1 MNRVENNDNGET
13 KDSETKERIAKVMAR
28 AGLCS
33 RRDAEVWIR
42 AGRVILNG
50 TVLETPAIN
59 VGSDD
64 EILIDGKVLPQ
75 EDDVRL
81 WLYHKPRGL
90 ITTHKDPEGRPTVFD
105 NLPQDMPRV
114 ISVGRL
120 DVNSEGLL
128 LLTNSGSLSRFF
140 EHPQTHIPRVYR
152 VRVFGRV
159 DRTLPQQVQ
168 HGLTIDGIFYGAMT
182 LTVDESQGANTWLT
196 LTLYEGKNRE
206 IRRIIQYFGL
216 SLSRLV
222 RISYGPFN
230 LANLS
235 PQQAWEVPTRRLKTD
250 LTALGYCE

>member
-1 MNRVENNDNGET
+1 MNTEENKT
-13 KDSETKERIAKVMAR
+13 ETKERIAKVMAR

-50 TVLETPAIN
+50 TQLDSPAIT
-59 VGSDD
+59 VGPED
-64 EILIDGKVLPQ
+64 EIMVDGKILPQ

-105 NLPQDMPRV
+105 NLPRDMPRV

-128 LLTNSGSLSRFF
+128 LLTNSGTLSRFF
-140 EHPQTHIPRVYR
+140 EHPQTQIPRIYR
-152 VRVFGRV
+152 VRVFGKV

-168 HGLTIDGIFYGAMT
+168 RGLTIEGIYYGPMT
-182 LTVDESQGANTWLT
+182 LTVEESQGANTWLN

-206 IRRIIQYFGL
+206 IRRIIQHFGL
-216 SLSRLV
+216 SLSRLIRV
-222 RISYGPFN
+222 SYGPFN
-230 LANLS
+230 LATLA
-235 PQQAWEVPTRRLKTD
+235 PHQGWEVPTRRLKADLTD
-250 LTALGYCE
+250 LGYFGGS